1 MNSLYDRQYRREGEI
16 LPINLSRVLHMNLYV
31 NKVFVI
37 VVGSYAERNN
47 EFCNFVRLTRAINGA
62 LSHS

>member
-37 VVGSYAERNN
+37 VVGSYAE
-47 EFCNFVRLTRAINGA
+47 
-62 LSHS
+62 